1 MFSSRKITISTK
13 EYLDNSNEVKDK
25 TNVTIDMTSIEG

>member
-13 EYLDNSNEVKDK
+13 EYLDNINRANDDNQVRRGLNKSA
-25 TNVTIDMTSIEG
+25 